1 MIDPIHNQAYQEY
14 TKVSRQKP
22 QDTEQKFSMDAAL
35 HEDPSSDAEANGVI
49 YEPGN
54 AAKSASGRAASSAS
68 AQGRTLRPSVTSTV
82 EAGQQTSGSA
92 ASSSESLGTTVK
104 RLVQNMLR
112 MFKKVLTAIW
122 ESKPAKTSGDA
133 DAEAAAS
140 DILATDD
147 KSTENTPLEAADT
160 TVPQAIHP
168 DPGTIETR
176 DPKALDPALDADIK
190 KALKAGDTD
199 AFRALLSQDGQR
211 LPAKNSSL
219 LTYYDSKGN
228 LVDLNPSDQYRI
240 LHGDRGSQKS

>member
-14 TKVSRQKP
+14 TRVSRQKP
-22 QDTEQKFSMDAAL
+22 QGTEQKFSMDAAL
-35 HEDPSSDAEANGVI
+35 HENPSSDAEANGVI

-54 AAKSASGRAASSAS
+54 AAKSASDQAASSAQT
-68 AQGRTLRPSVTSTV
+68 QGRSLQTSVTSTA
-82 EAGQQTSGSA
+82 ETAHHTSDNTTA
-92 ASSSESLGTTVK
+92 SSESLGTTVK

-122 ESKPAKTSGDA
+122 ESKPAETSK
-133 DAEAAAS
+133 DAETATS
-140 DILATDD
+140 DILTADN
-147 KSTENTPLEAADT
+147 KSTENNPLETADA
-160 TVPQAIHP
+160 TVPQTNHP
-168 DPGTIETR
+168 DSDTIETQ
-176 DPKALDPALDADIK
+176 DPNALDPALDADIK

-219 LTYYDSKGN
+219 LTYYDSTGK